1 MSSVSAALLGA
12 ALALVSCAPQIVDAV
27 DAVANGETAAGRG
40 GTGGSSAVGAQGGG
54 AFGGTG
60 ATGPTGASAGSG
72 GIGGGAT
79 GASGPSEGGGES
91 GVPGATGC
99 DALGSGGPDKAT
111 CQALV
116 GSLVHRYTFDGAGTA
131 VVDAW
136 GGPSGKVVNSTL
148 TGDGAVTLAG
158 HMSDQYVDLPNGI
171 LSALASVTLE
181 MWLTWA
187 GGSEWQRI
195 LDFGNDQKGV
205 EGSQSS
211 GDTYLFVTPR
221 LPEDGQNLL
230 RVAYQRGIGYSEVR
244 LDATR
249 TLPAGRLT
257 QVAVTYDA
265 DAGMLAV
272 YIDGTLENSKAASLN
287 LVGLDDINN
296 WLGRS
301 QYGADPELNAT
312 IEEFRVYA
320 RALTAA
326 ELEASFEAG
335 PNPIFLAG
343 GAP

>member
-1 MSSVSAALLGA
+1 MSAASDAVLGA
-12 ALALVSCAPQIVDAV
+12 ALALVACAPQVVDAV

-40 GTGGSSAVGAQGGG
+40 GSSGSSGVGVQV
-54 AFGGTG
+54 GGTG
-60 ATGPTGASAGSG
+60 ATGPTGASGGTG
-72 GIGGGAT
+72 GISGGAT
-79 GASGPSEGGGES
+79 GASGPSEGGGEA
-91 GVPGATGC
+91 GAPVARGC

-116 GSLVHRYTFDGAGTA
+116 DSLVHRYTFDGARTA

-171 LSALASVTLE
+171 LSAMASVTLE

-249 TLPAGRLT
+249 TLPASRLT
-257 QVAVTYDA
+257 HVAVTYDSEA
-265 DAGMLAV
+265 AVLAV
-272 YIDGTLENSKAASLN
+272 YIDGTLENSKSASLN

-301 QYGADPELNAT
+301 QYAADPELNAT
-312 IEEFRVYA
+312 IEEFRIYA
-320 RALTAA
+320 RALTAT
-326 ELEASFEAG
+326 ELEASFDAG
-335 PNPIFLAG
+335 PNPMFLADG
-343 GAP
+343 PP